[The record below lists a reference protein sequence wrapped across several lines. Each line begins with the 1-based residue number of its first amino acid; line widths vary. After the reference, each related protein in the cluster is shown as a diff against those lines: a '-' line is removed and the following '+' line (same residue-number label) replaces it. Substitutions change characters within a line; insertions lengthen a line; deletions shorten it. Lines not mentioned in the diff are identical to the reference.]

1 MQLQNKKV
9 YNLSEKL
16 HRFHFVLLMGK
27 IFDGCGVSFSNKF
40 TRMHLFINWIRHCT
54 PRYKT
59 EAGDVADAFVPQVL
73 RETDS
78 EKMPSS
84 ADDFFAFENVS
95 RPVLQPAYR

>member
-1 MQLQNKKV
+1 MAAA
-9 YNLSEKL
+9 S
-16 HRFHFVLLMGK
+16 RFP
-27 IFDGCGVSFSNKF
+27 
-40 TRMHLFINWIRHCT
+40 INSLACINSLIGLDIA

-59 EAGDVADAFVPQVL
+59 EAGDVANAFVPQVL

-95 RPVLQPAYR
+95 RPVLQPAYRYVSNIC